1 MTGTILLAALLA
13 LPAPAFSSSPAVEA
27 LDGKPQR
34 GLAVTPLRFP
44 DGKTI
49 QVDLAVTPDQRE
61 IGLMNRVKLP
71 KDYGM
76 LFVFPYEIRL
86 EFWMKN
92 TLVDLDII
100 FIDKTGR
107 VTAVHPRVPRSTP
120 ETPDE
125 KLARRSGLGQFVLEL
140 PSGAAARHKLKVGR
154 FLRFKVTVPVS
165 E

>member
-1 MTGTILLAALLA
+1 MTQTLLLAALLA
-13 LPAPAFSSSPAVEA
+13 LAAPALSSSPAVET
-27 LDGKPQR
+27 LEGKPQQ

-61 IGLMNRVKLP
+61 IGLMNRLKLP

-107 VTAVHPRVPRSTP
+107 VTAVHPRVPRSAP
-120 ETPDE
+120 DTPDE
-125 KLARRSGLGQFVLEL
+125 KLARRAGLGKFVLEL
-140 PSGAAARHKLKVGR
+140 PSGAAARRKLRVGQT
-154 FLRFKVTVPVS
+154 LQFKVTVPVS
-165 E
+165 